1 MFLLNFIFID
11 FLNIN
16 RRKFRFRK
24 IEVMKKKIYD
34 GREVIFI
41 IENIQIDWDWLEEAE
56 KFGKVRFLGSRDS
69 KFKKLIGFLIFLG

>member
-1 MFLLNFIFID
+1 
-11 FLNIN
+11 
-16 RRKFRFRK
+16 
-24 IEVMKKKIYD
+24 MKKKIYD

-41 IENIQIDWDWLEEAE
+41 IENIQIDWDWLEEVE

>member
-1 MFLLNFIFID
+1 
-11 FLNIN
+11 
-16 RRKFRFRK
+16 
-24 IEVMKKKIYD
+24 MKKKIYD

-69 KFKKLIGFLIFLG
+69 KFKKLTGFLIFFRLRFLILGIQILYFFFSNN